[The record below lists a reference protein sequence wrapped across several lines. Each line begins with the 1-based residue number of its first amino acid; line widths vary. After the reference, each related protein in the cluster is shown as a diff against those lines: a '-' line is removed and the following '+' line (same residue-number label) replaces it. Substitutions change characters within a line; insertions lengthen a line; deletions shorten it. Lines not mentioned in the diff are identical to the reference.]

1 MIEEIN
7 KGAYMHAAGEQFL
20 LTCTVIAFGIA
31 LLLGL
36 ITRYQFEIEDAIDAV
51 WATLRKLLR

>member
-1 MIEEIN
+1 
-7 KGAYMHAAGEQFL
+7 MHAAGEQFL